1 MSGGEEV
8 YIVGNDLAS
17 TASMGRLFDSVHLE
31 PRIFH
36 SPVEFLDSFRP
47 NRPCCLLL
55 EMRMPK
61 LTGLEVLLRLKQ
73 QGSRVPVIMVTAYAE
88 VTSAVRAMKLGAVEF
103 LEKPVNEEQLLEY
116 VQYWIGVNHT
126 ETEDIKRRTAM
137 EEKLASLSP
146 REREVLQGVLNSLS
160 NKEIARE
167 LGVSPKAIELYRA
180 NLMTKMAAPSLVAL
194 VRETLCCSLNL
205 RCPCHGRID
214 LAEPRNRQIAQE
226 PQADVSKIRN
236 NFNKI

>member
-1 MSGGEEV
+1 MSGGEAV
-8 YIVGNDLAS
+8 YIVGDDLAS
-17 TASMGRLFDSVHLE
+17 TASMVRLFNSVHLE
-31 PRIFH
+31 PCIFQ
-36 SPVEFLDSFRP
+36 SPVAFLDSFAP
-47 NRPCCLLL
+47 DRPCCLLL

-116 VQYWIGVNHT
+116 VQYWIGVNKS
-126 ETEDIKRRTAM
+126 ELEDIKRRTAM

-160 NKEIARE
+160 NKEMARE

-214 LAEPRNRQIAQE
+214 LAEPRAVLSGDGFAGVSNLRKQSNR
-226 PQADVSKIRN
+226 S
-236 NFNKI
+236 